1 MGTSNNDQRVVGE
14 YVQDCLR
21 NIHQH
26 QIASNVQLLRSDGST
41 PHLRTVGGMRSKGL
55 TASLGIGRQV
65 VQCLLLTIVPK
76 FRPTP
81 LPNVAE
87 LVAQYHE
94 RNDGVVEVAGYQC
107 KVTHPLTKFR
117 WTARTGMAQC
127 TSKVF
132 EDR

>member
-1 MGTSNNDQRVVGE
+1 MGISNNDQRVVGE

-65 VQCLLLTIVPK
+65 VQCLLLTIVPSSELLCQK

-94 RNDGVVEVAGYQC
+94 RNDGVVEVAGYQY
-107 KVTHPLTKFR
+107 KGLIP
-117 WTARTGMAQC
+117 
-127 TSKVF
+127 
-132 EDR
+132 